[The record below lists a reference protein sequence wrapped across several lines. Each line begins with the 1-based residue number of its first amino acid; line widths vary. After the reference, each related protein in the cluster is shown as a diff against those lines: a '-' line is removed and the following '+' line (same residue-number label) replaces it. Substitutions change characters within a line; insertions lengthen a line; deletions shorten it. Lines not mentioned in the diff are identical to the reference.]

1 MFIRFINVY
10 ICISRI
16 SFTTWEFFKKSNKMK
31 NFSIR
36 DQEVRVFQE
45 MKGFEEIMDTDLL
58 ASCLK
63 TEEKINSA
71 VRILLELNNIV
82 FK

>member
-16 SFTTWEFFKKSNKMK
+16 SFTTWEFFKKSNKIK

>member
-1 MFIRFINVY
+1 MTDSYFNVY
-10 ICISRI
+10 KVYKCLHMYLKDKLYNLGI
-16 SFTTWEFFKKSNKMK
+16 FKKSNKMK

-63 TEEKINSA
+63 TEE
-71 VRILLELNNIV
+71 E
-82 FK
+82 